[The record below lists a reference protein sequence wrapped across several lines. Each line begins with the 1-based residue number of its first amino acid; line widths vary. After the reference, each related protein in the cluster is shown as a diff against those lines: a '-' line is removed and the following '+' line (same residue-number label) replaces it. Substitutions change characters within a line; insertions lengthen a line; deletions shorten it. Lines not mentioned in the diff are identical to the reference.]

1 MSGTASSIMTADSRF
16 KVQGGYVHT
25 ITQLYDWYS
34 RYYIIFIILEL
45 THKDLVTYV
54 APHVTT
60 KLREIGTALAL
71 TPPELDDIEENH
83 EGVFG
88 VFQLWYETEI
98 RQYIWDTLLM
108 ILTI

>member
-1 MSGTASSIMTADSRF
+1 MRLRDIHIPGPQVGR
-16 KVQGGYVHT
+16 
-25 ITQLYDWYS
+25 LYYNS

-71 TPPELDDIEENH
+71 TPPELDDIEKNH
-83 EGVFG
+83 QGITG
-88 VFQLWYETEI
+88 VFQL
-98 RQYIWDTLLM
+98 
-108 ILTI
+108 